1 MLPIAT
7 YDDRRFI
14 SQCEHGTL
22 HMHWG
27 RVMLSFHPDEFLLI
41 ARTLRR
47 YDPDRRTDLASPGV
61 SVFWQAPEQ
70 EAAQVWLAHAVG
82 LLVVSLLVGGE
93 LLPWLAVPG
102 MLLLI
107 VRAGVGL
114 HPSQHGVRT
123 LIIGVQELG
132 VSLLLVGLLAGGYLL

>member
-1 MLPIAT
+1 
-7 YDDRRFI
+7 
-14 SQCEHGTL
+14 
-22 HMHWG
+22 
-27 RVMLSFHPDEFLLI
+27 
-41 ARTLRR
+41 
-47 YDPDRRTDLASPGV
+47 
-61 SVFWQAPEQ
+61 
-70 EAAQVWLAHAVG
+70 
-82 LLVVSLLVGGE
+82 
-93 LLPWLAVPG
+93 